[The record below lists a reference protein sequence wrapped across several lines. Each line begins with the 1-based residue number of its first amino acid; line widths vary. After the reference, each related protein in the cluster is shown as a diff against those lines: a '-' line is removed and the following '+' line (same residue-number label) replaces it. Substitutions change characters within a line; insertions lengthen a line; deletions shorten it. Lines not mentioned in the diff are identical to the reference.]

1 VCLAGALT
9 SYWLVNRPLNARVA
23 AWTPSTLP
31 ADWADYRSTWERAHA
46 VTAGL
51 SGIAT
56 VVLLIATVWAPES
69 LGSHRTDP
77 TDKET

>member
-1 VCLAGALT
+1 MDTVDAACR
-9 SYWLVNRPLNARVA
+9 LV
-23 AWTPSTLP
+23 
-31 ADWADYRSTWERAHA
+31 
-46 VTAGL
+46 
-51 SGIAT
+51 AT